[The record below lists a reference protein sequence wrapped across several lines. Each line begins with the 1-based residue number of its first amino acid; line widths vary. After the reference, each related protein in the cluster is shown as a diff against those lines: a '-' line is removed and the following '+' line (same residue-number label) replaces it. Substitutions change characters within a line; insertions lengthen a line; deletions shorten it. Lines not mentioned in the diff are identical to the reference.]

1 MQGISPTEA
10 AMPRTPEPRDL
21 IARRCICCDSQNLA
35 KAPAV
40 LMPFVA
46 YRVFGHEPLEI
57 LPEWGFRDLRP
68 GMAYTLC
75 NSLQCR
81 ECGLLFL
88 DYRFTDAQMAA
99 LYTGYRDERYTRERD
114 RFEPGYGA
122 TAARGFENRA
132 AYIAKVEQW
141 LAPHLPAQPAV
152 LDWGGGNGINTP
164 FLGQS
169 PTLHIHDI
177 SAVPCVPGA
186 EPANP
191 ADFGHQH
198 YDLVACSQVLEHV
211 PNPLELIEAMLPS
224 LGAETLLY
232 LEVPHEALMREFPH
246 SRELAARKHHW
257 HEHINFFSSDALI
270 CLLERAGLRCID
282 RHTLSVGTKEIM
294 GLLARRP

>member
-10 AMPRTPEPRDL
+10 AMPLTPEPRDL
-21 IARRCICCDSQNLA
+21 IARRCICCNSQNLA

-152 LDWGGGNGINTP
+152 LDWGGGNGINTSTATAILKVNRMSSRNGGSGSTIMARTMMIRIGAANWLAP
-164 FLGQS
+164 S
-169 PTLHIHDI
+169 RPTI
-177 SAVPCVPGA
+177 P
-186 EPANP
+186 
-191 ADFGHQH
+191 
-198 YDLVACSQVLEHV
+198 
-211 PNPLELIEAMLPS
+211 
-224 LGAETLLY
+224 
-232 LEVPHEALMREFPH
+232 
-246 SRELAARKHHW
+246 
-257 HEHINFFSSDALI
+257 
-270 CLLERAGLRCID
+270 
-282 RHTLSVGTKEIM
+282 
-294 GLLARRP
+294 